1 MCELQAVN
9 LVRCLPGVRQNLEF
23 ESPMS
28 AWRLFFTTDILD
40 DIVTHTNQ
48 RIQKVQSNFTRE
60 RDAKYTTGDELEAFI
75 RLLYMAGILR
85 ASRLNL
91 YDLWATDGTGVE
103 FFRNCMNLK
112 SFKFL
117 IRVIRFDDARTR
129 LQRKAL
135 DKVAPIRDLFE
146 TLVEKCK
153 ANIAVSEYLT
163 IDEMLEAFRC
173 RCGFRQYIKN
183 KPARYGLKIFAM
195 TCAKTFYTMNM
206 EVYAGAQPRGPFSVD
221 NFGLA
226 VVTRL
231 VQPVSGTGRNI
242 TTDKWYTTCGDPQE

>member
-1 MCELQAVN
+1 MTKKRINLSFRRKIVSRNSLGRSWTCLSLRDRNILAKMEWPNGTSIALQGMCELQAVN
-9 LVRCLPGVRQNLEF
+9 LVRRLPGVRQNLEF
-23 ESPMS
+23 ESPVS

-48 RIQKVQSNFTRE
+48 RIQKVRSNFTRE

-85 ASRLNL
+85 ASHLNL

-183 KPARYGLKIFAM
+183 KPARY
-195 TCAKTFYTMNM
+195 
-206 EVYAGAQPRGPFSVD
+206 
-221 NFGLA
+221 
-226 VVTRL
+226 
-231 VQPVSGTGRNI
+231 
-242 TTDKWYTTCGDPQE
+242 

>member
-1 MCELQAVN
+1 MN
-9 LVRCLPGVRQNLEF
+9 LVCRLRGVWQNLEF
-23 ESPMS
+23 ESPVS
-28 AWRLFFTTDILD
+28 AWRLFFTTDILY

-48 RIQKVQSNFTRE
+48 CIQKVRPNFTRE
-60 RDAKYTTGDELEAFI
+60 RYAKDTTRDELEAFI
-75 RLLYMAGILR
+75 GLLYMADFLS
-85 ASRLNL
+85 ASHLNL
-91 YDLWATDGTGVE
+91 YDLWATDVSGVE

-112 SFKFL
+112 RFKFL
-117 IRVIRFDDARTR
+117 IKVIRFDDATTR
-129 LQRKAL
+129 LQRKAQ
-135 DKVAPIRDLFE
+135 DKVAPIRDLFD

-153 ANIAVSEYLT
+153 ANFAVSEYLT
-163 IDEMLEAFRC
+163 IDEMLEAFRG

-206 EVYAGAQPRGPFSVD
+206 EVYAGAQPRGSFSVD
-221 NFGLA
+221 NSGLA

-242 TTDKWYTTCGDPQE
+242 TTDNWYTICTTCGDSQE